1 MAGGDGIQA
10 ATQDNLVYFNSNDF
24 HGHQFLTNNAID
36 AGYTSRPVKRDPS
49 LLEKGVASLVE
60 QDIGSMAVTA
70 ENSLL
75 RVLVLHGAART
86 TAKNMIDAR
95 RAVDS
100 VIDIEWSCYEK
111 EWLFASLVEKR
122 DMIPPDCHGPADLRS
137 FFAALPDVPA
147 DAFDEH
153 DDGEDVSTEQN
164 VALSEEGAEV
174 TNLVDDALEHH
185 LSNTDPSTTH
195 SADADNSFTDLSL
208 VDASVEENSPRAA
221 GVIIP
226 SNDAIAFDDV
236 DADGSALRSA
246 GFDDAE
252 TEGSDLQMPDLDYV
266 DIEGSDLQSPDPDP
280 DDVDMNGAAL
290 HSAGGVSNPTTS
302 TQLAKENSL
311 DRFFVPEDEY
321 SVITNDGSASG
332 QIRGEL
338 FVQELL
344 ATLLWA
350 TTSERARVIQKDFV
364 SLFNTLNETTSTNG
378 DSEGEGDSSS
388 SSGSSSVPMF
398 AGADGGGGL
407 DDSNNNATRSAP
419 TLVEKEQLESN
430 LQELATSLRD
440 TNAALRQ
447 LAESAKRI
455 SSRLMAQGTADG
467 LEGRVSLVLQEEIA
481 NRVDAHLTN
490 LVNLPPMER
499 GTSPR
504 DLMLGDDRG
513 DEPYEDTLERM
524 EEEWGEWWDEDFV
537 WSPESAGRGKSLGR
551 SHFDGKGDSV
561 LDAFEDLGDTF
572 DEDMARIDREWEGW
586 ND

>member
-1 MAGGDGIQA
+1 MGYIAPNSKNSGGDGVQA
-10 ATQDNLVYFNSNDF
+10 ATQENVVYFNSNDF
-24 HGHQFLTNNAID
+24 HGHQFLTNDAID
-36 AGYTSRPVKRDPS
+36 AGYTSRPVQRDPS

-60 QDIGSMAVTA
+60 QDIESMAVTA

-95 RAVDS
+95 KAVS
-100 VIDIEWSCYEK
+100 SSIDIEWSCYEK

-122 DMIPPDCHGPADLRS
+122 DTLPSNCQGPAELRS
-137 FFAALPDVPA
+137 FLAVLPDVPT

-153 DDGEDVSTEQN
+153 TN
-164 VALSEEGAEV
+164 VAEAPSEEGAEV
-174 TNLVDDALEHH
+174 TSHDAFEHH
-185 LSNTDPSTTH
+185 LSDTSPSDIH
-195 SADADNSFTDLSL
+195 SVDADNSFTDLSL
-208 VDASVEENSPRAA
+208 ADVDVEENLPQEA
-221 GVIIP
+221 GASIP
-226 SNDAIAFDDV
+226 SSDANFDDM
-236 DADGSALRSA
+236 DTAGSALRSA
-246 GFDDAE
+246 GFDDMD
-252 TEGSDLQMPDLDYV
+252 T
-266 DIEGSDLQSPDPDP
+266 EGSDLQSPDFG
-280 DDVDMNGAAL
+280 DVDTDGAPLQSADIDNVAMNGAAL
-290 HSAGGVSNPTTS
+290 RSADGVSNTATS
-302 TQLAKENSL
+302 MQLAKENSL

-321 SVITNDGSASG
+321 SVITNDGSTSG

-350 TTSERARVIQKDFV
+350 TTSQRARVIQEEFV
-364 SLFNTLNETTSTNG
+364 SLFSALNETTSTEG
-378 DSEGEGDSSS
+378 DSEGG
-388 SSGSSSVPMF
+388 V
-398 AGADGGGGL
+398 
-407 DDSNNNATRSAP
+407 DDSNTNATGSGP
-419 TLVEKEQLESN
+419 TPAGREQMESN

-440 TNAALRQ
+440 TNVALRQ

-467 LEGRVSLVLQEEIA
+467 LEGRVSLVLQEELA
-481 NRVDAHLTN
+481 NHVDHHLTN

-537 WSPESAGRGKSLGR
+537 WSPETAGRGKSLGR
-551 SHFDGKGDSV
+551 SHFDDKGDSV
-561 LDAFEDLGDTF
+561 LDAFEDTGDTF

-586 ND
+586 DD

>member
-10 ATQDNLVYFNSNDF
+10 ITQDNLVYFNSNDF
-24 HGHQFLTNNAID
+24 HGHQFLTNNAIN

-49 LLEKGVASLVE
+49 LLEKGVASLIE
-60 QDIGSMAVTA
+60 KDIGSMAITA

-95 RAVDS
+95 RAVSSD
-100 VIDIEWSCYEK
+100 IDIEWSCIEK
-111 EWLFASLVEKR
+111 EWLFASLVERR
-122 DMIPPDCHGPADLRS
+122 DMIPPDCHGPAELRS
-137 FFAALPDVPA
+137 FLAALPDAPT

-153 DDGEDVSTEQN
+153 DDVADVSTEHKI
-164 VALSEEGAEV
+164 ATSEEGAEV
-174 TNLVDDALEHH
+174 TGLVDDALDHH
-185 LSNTDPSTTH
+185 LSDTTH
-195 SADADNSFTDLSL
+195 SADADNSFSDVSL
-208 VDASVEENSPRAA
+208 VDASVEEHSPRVADA
-221 GVIIP
+221 TIL
-226 SNDAIAFDDV
+226 SNDAIDFDDV
-236 DADGSALRSA
+236 DTDGSMLRSA
-246 GFDDAE
+246 SFDDADD
-252 TEGSDLQMPDLDYV
+252 EGSDLQIPDFGDV
-266 DIEGSDLQSPDPDP
+266 DTDGSDLQSLDFDN
-280 DDVDMNGAAL
+280 VDTNRA
-290 HSAGGVSNPTTS
+290 VSNTAPS
-302 TQLAKENSL
+302 VQLTKANSL

-321 SVITNDGSASG
+321 SVIKNDGSASG

-350 TTSERARVIQKDFV
+350 TTSERARVIQKDFI
-364 SLFNTLNETTSTNG
+364 SLFNALNETTNTNG
-378 DSEGEGDSSS
+378 DSEGEDDPTSSS
-388 SSGSSSVPMF
+388 MPAFV
-398 AGADGGGGL
+398 AAADGGGGL
-407 DDSNNNATRSAP
+407 DNSNNNASGSAP
-419 TLVEKEQLESN
+419 TLAEKEQLE
-430 LQELATSLRD
+430 ELAMSLRD
-440 TNAALRQ
+440 TNGALRQ

-467 LEGRVSLVLQEEIA
+467 LEGRVSLVLQEELA
-481 NRVDAHLTN
+481 NHVDAHLTN

-537 WSPESAGRGKSLGR
+537 WSPETAGRGKSLGR
-551 SHFDGKGDSV
+551 SHFDDKGDSV

-586 ND
+586 SD

>member
-1 MAGGDGIQA
+1 MAGSDSIQA
-10 ATQDNLVYFNSNDF
+10 VTQDSLVYFNSNDF
-24 HGHQFLTNNAID
+24 HGNQFLTNDAID

-95 RAVDS
+95 TAVS
-100 VIDIEWSCYEK
+100 SGIDIEWSCYEK

-122 DMIPPDCHGPADLRS
+122 DMIPPDCHGPAELRS
-137 FFAALPDVPA
+137 FLAALPDVPT

-153 DDGEDVSTEQN
+153 DDVEDLSTEQK
-164 VALSEEGAEV
+164 VAPSEEGAEV
-174 TNLVDDALEHH
+174 TSLVDDALEHH
-185 LSNTDPSTTH
+185 LSDTDPSDAL
-195 SADADNSFTDLSL
+195 SADADNFITDLSL
-208 VDASVEENSPRAA
+208 VDASVEKSSPRAA
-221 GVIIP
+221 GVTIP
-226 SNDAIAFDDV
+226 DFDDV
-236 DADGSALRSA
+236 DRDGSALRSA
-246 GFDDAE
+246 GFED
-252 TEGSDLQMPDLDYV
+252 TEGSDLQMPDFDYV
-266 DIEGSDLQSPDPDP
+266 DIEGSDLQMPDF
-280 DDVDMNGAAL
+280 DDVETDGAAL
-290 HSAGGVSNPTTS
+290 HSADDVSNAPSS
-302 TQLAKENSL
+302 TQLAKPNSL
-311 DRFFVPEDEY
+311 DRFFVPDDEY

-350 TTSERARVIQKDFV
+350 TTSERARIIQKDFI
-364 SLFNTLNETTSTNG
+364 SLFTTLNETSSTDSDS
-378 DSEGEGDSSS
+378 DSEDDSR
-388 SSGSSSVPMF
+388 SSSVPMF
-398 AGADGGGGL
+398 AGADGGGSL
-407 DDSNNNATRSAP
+407 DDSNNNATGSAL
-419 TLVEKEQLESN
+419 TLVEKEQMESN

-440 TNAALRQ
+440 NNAALRQ

-467 LEGRVSLVLQEEIA
+467 LEGRVSLVLQEELA
-481 NRVDAHLTN
+481 NHVDAHLTN

-499 GTSPR
+499 GDSPR

-537 WSPESAGRGKSLGR
+537 WSPETAGRGKSLGR
-551 SHFDGKGDSV
+551 SHFDDKGDSV

-572 DEDMARIDREWEGW
+572 DEDMANIDKEWEGW
-586 ND
+586 TD